1 MKHAPP
7 QRAAPLDR
15 ATLPRAAR
23 AVLWIKWPAVGYVVI
38 GLAYV
43 VGGALLGAGIYLVM
57 SGNFPGWWKRRMLWP
72 LVRVTPTVAHLQ
84 GWAFIGLG
92 ASVLAIG
99 FSGIV
104 SEIVGGG
111 LVLLAM
117 VAYVVGAGL
126 FVYSTWLSR
135 RLV

>member
-1 MKHAPP
+1 
-7 QRAAPLDR
+7 
-15 ATLPRAAR
+15 
-23 AVLWIKWPAVGYVVI
+23 VGYVVI

-57 SGNFPGWWKRRMLWP
+57 SGSFPGWWKERMLWP
-72 LVRVTPTVAHLQ
+72 LVQVTPTVAHLQ

-99 FSGIV
+99 FSAIV
-104 SEIVGGG
+104 PQIVGGG

-117 VAYVVGAGL
+117 VAYVVGVGL

-135 RLV
+135 RMV

>member
-1 MKHAPP
+1 
-7 QRAAPLDR
+7 
-15 ATLPRAAR
+15 
-23 AVLWIKWPAVGYVVI
+23 
-38 GLAYV
+38 
-43 VGGALLGAGIYLVM
+43 
-57 SGNFPGWWKRRMLWP
+57 
-72 LVRVTPTVAHLQ
+72 VAHLQ